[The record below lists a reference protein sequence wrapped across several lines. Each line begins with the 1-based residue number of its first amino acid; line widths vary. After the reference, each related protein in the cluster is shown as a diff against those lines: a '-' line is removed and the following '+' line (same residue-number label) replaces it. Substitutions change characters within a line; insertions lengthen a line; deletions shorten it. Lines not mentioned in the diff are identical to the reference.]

1 MALETRK
8 QITLMGNSVING
20 QQVMNLT
27 ATIPSETGIGN
38 INQYVQNAELY
49 DANKS
54 QVRRDVADFTA
65 KVYEIEDEIAAEAE
79 APAE

>member
-1 MALETRK
+1 M
-8 QITLMGNSVING
+8 ING
-20 QQVMNLT
+20 QSVMSLT

-65 KVYEIEDEIAAEAE
+65 KIYEIEDEIAADIAE
-79 APAE
+79 

>member
-8 QITLMGNSVING
+8 QITLTGNSMING
-20 QQVMNLT
+20 QSVMNLT
-27 ATIPSETGIGN
+27 ATIPSDTGIGN

-54 QVRRDVADFTA
+54 QVRSDVADFTA
-65 KVYEIEDEIAAEAE
+65 KVYEIEDEIAVESIVTE
-79 APAE
+79 